1 MNEFQLD
8 TFKMDWERNWTTI
21 ADKKRNVNCLNYYMM
36 LRFDYDIKRTSMVL
50 STRRDQVLE
59 EDKYTNANGA
69 FGASIYEPD
78 EYYGY
83 IL

>member
-1 MNEFQLD
+1 
-8 TFKMDWERNWTTI
+8 
-21 ADKKRNVNCLNYYMM
+21 MM
-36 LRFDYDIKRTSMVL
+36 LRFDYDIKRTRMVL
-50 STRRDQVLE
+50 SRDQVLE
-59 EDKYTNANGA
+59 EDKYTDANGA